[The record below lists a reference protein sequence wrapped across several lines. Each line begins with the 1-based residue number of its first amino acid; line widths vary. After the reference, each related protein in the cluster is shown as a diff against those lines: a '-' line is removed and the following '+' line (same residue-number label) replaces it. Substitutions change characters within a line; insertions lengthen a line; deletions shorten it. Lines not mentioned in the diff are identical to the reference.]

1 MSKYF
6 YIGFVVLFLIYFLL
20 ASFTPK
26 DASDLTWAGLGLL
39 LILSWLSLLLG
50 VIFHISAKLK
60 NPKNIKSYSKPNST
74 IVKENAES
82 IQELNTKFTGL
93 GEDFHFEIETASKYL
108 IYTNIGGF
116 LGGILLLFLLSSLKR
131 ISNIYLF
138 IVGIIIIFLY
148 MFIDYIKWQ
157 ESGIRK
163 IEIEG
168 NSIKV
173 YRGKNKNLTTIPIE
187 KITGIDIFSK
197 LGRRI
202 INIMI
207 GGTILKPIS
216 GITLFSGPRIRIT
229 DDYFKDTDFD
239 KFVEVLMKIKGS
251 RL

>member
-39 LILSWLSLLLG
+39 LILSWLSLILG
-50 VIFHISAKLK
+50 VIFHLSSKIKNLK
-60 NPKNIKSYSKPNST
+60 NNKPSQKLNLN
-74 IVKENAES
+74 VNLENKEKDQNLSNTS
-82 IQELNTKFTGL
+82 INLE
-93 GEDFHFEIETASKYL
+93 EDFHFKIEADSKYL
-108 IYTNIGGF
+108 IYTNIGGVI
-116 LGGILLLFLLSSLKR
+116 GGIILLLLLSSLKG
-131 ISNIYLF
+131 ISSNYLF

-148 MFIDYIKWQ
+148 MLSDFIRWQ
-157 ESGIRK
+157 SSGIRK
-163 IEIEG
+163 IEIER
-168 NSIKV
+168 NFIKI
-173 YRGKNKNLTTIPIE
+173 YRGRNKNLINIPIE

-197 LGRRI
+197 LGRRV
-202 INIMI
+202 INIML
-207 GGTILKPIS
+207 GGTISKPIS